1 MPLAPSPPPFCKQ
14 LTIPPPKVKIVP
26 ITNENN
32 DYFEPK
38 VKVIVSDLT
47 IEDGKIEKE
56 LDFSRKYKKDNNDK
70 LPTTDEIKKHF
81 ILNKD

>member
-1 MPLAPSPPPFCKQ
+1 M
-14 LTIPPPKVKIVP
+14 KIVP